1 LERGGLTQNQNDPGY
16 MTWRMRKMDAL
27 RIWTHSPRGELNAI
41 HAILTRHAP
50 GAAPPI
56 RQLIDHLTTD
66 PGSARLIP
74 ETYEE
79 EFHRTTHRD
88 INDYAAL
95 VERHGIATSPDRN
108 YNPRG
113 LLRNATSLPRMEPAE
128 IDALHEL
135 LTGATSVRG
144 LPDHIQEAL
153 RTHTLNR
160 LSTADRATLDRHWDR
175 ADATRAP
182 GATPRIRQFAS
193 NLRYFLDRKY
203 YELGQAGIDIPHTE
217 GYWPRVWDEARIR
230 VNQHDFRDRA
240 AEVKAIQSRREIGDS
255 GEALVERFR
264 QVRDHM
270 DPQDGDDINT
280 AIAQARRA
288 LQPGQVARP
297 EDLVPD
303 PDHRDLIHETW
314 GRGAAD
320 SWLTNITVGH
330 PTSFET
336 HGPAGSHLQA
346 RVLPPEAD
354 DILRDYLVKDPHAM
368 IPAYASQIN
377 RRIAYMRRFG
387 RGGRGIEDA
396 LRAAAEAGM
405 ERTQIDT
412 VRHLAEMITGRSH
425 QPPGFH
431 NVRLAEEYLHAA
443 TVMSLMGRSAF
454 TAMHEPMVALLRTNS
469 VRATLAAFGNMV
481 REAVGSGEAQ
491 RIAEIAQHVG
501 VVTNSVFES
510 IIQHRVGT
518 GYTDS
523 VALGPLTTNFFRR
536 TLLTGITNTQRRG
549 ELVTGHMYLRNIARE
564 LIQNASPRRL
574 REAQVALTEL
584 GIPEAQHQDFAR
596 WLQNYDR
603 APDIAALQDNRMGEL
618 WTSAVYRFVN
628 QVNQAPTTSEKP
640 IGAQSSYGKMVF
652 GLMSF
657 NYSFFTNVMDRYL
670 REIERQ
676 WGEAPGAGAKAGAAG
691 RLAYHGALG
700 VAGLVLAS
708 LLGSIVRESVFNG
721 DTWDD
726 HKKKGDLLEWLVNLA
741 MQRSGLGGTVDP
753 LIQLYHGLRYNKSVA
768 GLGLGIGG
776 YWAENI
782 QDVLEAFA
790 RGSPHTN
797 TSSYNA
803 YRAVYNLLVVP
814 AASVMLTALPGGP
827 VVRGLATAA
836 LMKGTS
842 RSAADTFATHMVGP
856 KGSGDETTAPQSD
869 TEPPERDTEDQ
880 KPDKGGGSGES
891 LLLGFV
897 DDLLP
902 VAAGMIQGLPAPVRW
917 GAAGAGALY
926 GAHRLRQDA
935 KRFTEP
941 PPDKRTD

>member
-1 LERGGLTQNQNDPGY
+1 MYPHGDERAAIFDAWDRVHAALRQDALYPNGLPPDIAARGELFGLGPNHWGQWANPAANPALTATLRQELNRQMTQRGRLEEALERGGLTQNQNDPGY

-443 TVMSLMGRSAF
+443 TVMSLMGRSPPSPRC
-454 TAMHEPMVALLRTNS
+454 TSRWWPCSGQTRS
-469 VRATLAAFGNMV
+469 GRPWPRSATWSAKPW
-481 REAVGSGEAQ
+481 
-491 RIAEIAQHVG
+491 
-501 VVTNSVFES
+501 
-510 IIQHRVGT
+510 
-518 GYTDS
+518 
-523 VALGPLTTNFFRR
+523 GPARR
-536 TLLTGITNTQRRG
+536 S
-549 ELVTGHMYLRNIARE
+549 
-564 LIQNASPRRL
+564 ASPRS
-574 REAQVALTEL
+574 
-584 GIPEAQHQDFAR
+584 PS
-596 WLQNYDR
+596 
-603 APDIAALQDNRMGEL
+603 
-618 WTSAVYRFVN
+618 TSA
-628 QVNQAPTTSEKP
+628 S
-640 IGAQSSYGKMVF
+640 
-652 GLMSF
+652 
-657 NYSFFTNVMDRYL
+657 
-670 REIERQ
+670 
-676 WGEAPGAGAKAGAAG
+676 
-691 RLAYHGALG
+691 
-700 VAGLVLAS
+700 
-708 LLGSIVRESVFNG
+708 
-721 DTWDD
+721 
-726 HKKKGDLLEWLVNLA
+726 
-741 MQRSGLGGTVDP
+741 
-753 LIQLYHGLRYNKSVA
+753 
-768 GLGLGIGG
+768 
-776 YWAENI
+776 
-782 QDVLEAFA
+782 
-790 RGSPHTN
+790 
-797 TSSYNA
+797 
-803 YRAVYNLLVVP
+803 
-814 AASVMLTALPGGP
+814 
-827 VVRGLATAA
+827 
-836 LMKGTS
+836 
-842 RSAADTFATHMVGP
+842 
-856 KGSGDETTAPQSD
+856 
-869 TEPPERDTEDQ
+869 
-880 KPDKGGGSGES
+880 
-891 LLLGFV
+891 
-897 DDLLP
+897 
-902 VAAGMIQGLPAPVRW
+902 
-917 GAAGAGALY
+917 
-926 GAHRLRQDA
+926 
-935 KRFTEP
+935 
-941 PPDKRTD
+941 